1 MDEFVEKEKPSQTQ
15 QSLQPLE
22 KGKAREADDTD
33 PFIPTY
39 LYDAM
44 KEKKLFKNMLVPSP
58 WYVPVPTIR
67 HSITDLCC
75 CIVYRTAGSRM
86 PENSSVST

>member
-15 QSLQPLE
+15 QSLQPFE

-33 PFIPTY
+33 PFVPTY

-44 KEKKLFKNMLVPSP
+44 KEKRLFKNMLVVTVVRSCAHDPP
-58 WYVPVPTIR
+58 FY
-67 HSITDLCC
+67 
-75 CIVYRTAGSRM
+75 Y
-86 PENSSVST
+86 